1 MTFIPLSLKPT
12 CIAATN
18 PAQMVLIDAGCEYA
32 HYASDITRTFPVSGT
47 FSDPQ
52 RDLYTAVLN
61 AQKEC
66 VRRCRVEDGV
76 SMNELHR
83 ASCGL
88 LLQEL
93 RQIGFKLN
101 VGDVE
106 RTLVCF
112 VRATRDWVL
121 IVRERC
127 QSERDETGSCAAS
140 QRAWWIR

>member
-1 MTFIPLSLKPT
+1 M
-12 CIAATN
+12 AEHV
-18 PAQMVLIDAGCEYA
+18 QMVLIDAGCEYS
-32 HYASDITRTFPVSGT
+32 HYASDITRTFPVSGR

-66 VRRCRVEDGV
+66 VKRCTVEDKV
-76 SMNELHR
+76 SLNELHR

-93 RQIGFKLN
+93 RQIGFKLS

-106 RTLVCF
+106 RRLVCAVTPKNYLSLLF
-112 VRATRDWVL
+112 
-121 IVRERC
+121 
-127 QSERDETGSCAAS
+127 
-140 QRAWWIR
+140 